1 MENGQGGKRQMHQAS
16 VLLRRILVLNEVME
30 YQMRRDLKINETDFQ
45 AMQHLLKHGSLTP
58 GALASALHLT
68 SAATTTVVDRLVR
81 SGHAQRAPHPSDRRR
96 WLVEPT
102 PESAREAMAR
112 LMPMVI
118 EADDLVKAM
127 DGRGQENVVSYLEGV
142 VAAVERRIGEM
153 DAAHETTK
161 NGRTGTPP
169 GIQEEGGE
177 EP

>member
-1 MENGQGGKRQMHQAS
+1 MGSEQRGTRQMHQAS
-16 VLLRRILVLNEVME
+16 VLLRKVLVLNEVME
-30 YQMRRDLKINETDFQ
+30 YQMRRDMKINETDFQ
-45 AMQHLLKHGSLTP
+45 AMQHLLKHGSMTP
-58 GALASALHLT
+58 GALAAALHLT

-81 SGHAQRAPHPSDRRR
+81 AGHAQRAPHPSDRRR

-118 EADDLVKAM
+118 EADDLVQAM
-127 DGRGQENVVSYLEGV
+127 DGPGQEYVVSYLQGV

-153 DAAHETTK
+153 DAAHASAK
-161 NGRTGTPP
+161 NGRTGIP
-169 GIQEEGGE
+169 QDGGE